1 MLIKRTFLLWPQ
13 LPSKPESRS
22 KIEDPEEGDRN
33 LFFLLSSEL
42 ELLVFSSVMM
52 KIRFSYIQ
60 PVYTQLKNLPASW
73 RVSLWPLTGQQCK

>member
-22 KIEDPEEGDRN
+22 TIEDPEEGDRN

-60 PVYTQLKNLPASW
+60 PVYTQLKKSASKLE
-73 RVSLWPLTGQQCK
+73 SLTVAFNRTAV